1 MELIQAASDL
11 LVDHMHQQ
19 ALHVPSPP
27 SDQSFLSLRL
37 KSVTHPSAV
46 VTYGF
51 LWGFFFFLLTLV
63 GEQLCPYTMMM
74 MVVVVL
80 LED

>member
-51 LWGFFFFLLTLV
+51 LWGFFFLLTLV
-63 GEQLCPYTMMM
+63 GEQLCPYTMML
-74 MVVVVL
+74 MVVMVL
-80 LED
+80 LVD

>member
-51 LWGFFFFLLTLV
+51 LWGFFSLLTLV

-74 MVVVVL
+74 MVVLVL
-80 LED
+80 LVD